1 MYSAR
6 FLQSIRVLL
15 TCLLLTVA
23 SGFALLPAAA
33 QDSYTRVTGVRL
45 VPSSGESTKF
55 WAMSA
60 EFDIRLSH
68 KLEEAASRG
77 LPLKFMV
84 DFKLMEPRWY
94 WTDREVV
101 VASYPLTLSYHA
113 LTRTYRLVSPQINMT
128 AGELAE
134 VVDAMSHLSDWE
146 VISRDQIKLGN
157 TYRAQVRFRLD
168 VAELPKP
175 FQINA
180 FTNSQ
185 WILSSDWLEFNFTP
199 RGETLN

>member
-6 FLQSIRVLL
+6 FLQSFRVWL
-15 TCLLLTVA
+15 TCLLLAVVT
-23 SGFALLPAAA
+23 GFTILPATA

-45 VPSSGESTKF
+45 VPSSGEDTKF

-84 DFKLMEPRWY
+84 DFRLTEPRWY

-101 VASYPLTLSYHA
+101 VASYPITLSYHA
-113 LTRTYRLVSPQINMT
+113 LTRTYRLVSPQMSLT

-146 VISRDQIKLGN
+146 VISRDKIKLGN

-199 RGETLN
+199 RGEALN